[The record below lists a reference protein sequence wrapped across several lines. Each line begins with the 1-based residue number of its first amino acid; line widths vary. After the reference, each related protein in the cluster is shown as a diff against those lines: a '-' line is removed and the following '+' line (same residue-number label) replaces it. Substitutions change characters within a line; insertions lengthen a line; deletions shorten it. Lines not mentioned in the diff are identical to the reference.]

1 MATQQTNISA
11 ADVSAEQASRRH
23 ISIGDYAVT
32 DAGCELVTY
41 GLGSCLGVA
50 LFDSNAGVAG
60 LAHIKRSTASGQQAR
75 DDAVFADAGIRALY
89 SEMQSHGA
97 TRQHTVA
104 KLAGGIDTANSI
116 SLMCNGIGER
126 NIEQADAT
134 LATLDITVADR
145 DVGGD
150 AVRTVFFDGETGALR
165 IETGCGDRYVI

>member
-1 MATQQTNISA
+1 MAIQQTNTSP
-11 ADVSAEQASRRH
+11 DTVSTEQASRRH
-23 ISIGDYAVT
+23 VSLGEYAVT

-41 GLGSCLGVA
+41 VLGSCLGVA

-60 LAHIKRSTASGQQAR
+60 LAHVKRSGASGQQAR
-75 DDAVFADAGIRALY
+75 DDAEFTDTGIRALH

-104 KLAGGIDTANSI
+104 TLVGGIDTGNSA
-116 SLMCNGIGER
+116 SLICTGIGER
-126 NIEQADAT
+126 NIKQAEAT
-134 LATLDITVADR
+134 LAALDITVADR

-150 AVRTVFFDGETGALR
+150 AVRTVFFDGETGAVT